1 MNIHYSLFTILF
13 LSLHSLEAIK
23 EGHIF
28 HASADGLNFSHQKL
42 SSLRVTILDTTTNTP
57 VPAVLLSL
65 SSNAF
70 NSNQA
75 SRSDGTYVF
84 GQLFPGEYFLQAQL
98 KEYKFAQPT
107 QTLTIAEGTA
117 VEVTLQCT
125 RVAFSAFGRVTTIT
139 GQPQPKVRVVATAE
153 KHKEVAFT
161 DAQGQFRIRGLR
173 PQGEYVITVMGVE
186 HLLPVERVVKMEEA
200 DQMNVDFVVL
210 NVPVTAVCN
219 QYQHEHEHEHEHEH
233 CYEKMMMMMMIL

>member
-1 MNIHYSLFTILF
+1 M
-13 LSLHSLEAIK
+13 
-23 EGHIF
+23 
-28 HASADGLNFSHQKL
+28 
-42 SSLRVTILDTTTNTP
+42 TILDTTTNTP

-75 SRSDGTYVF
+75 SRADGTYVF

-98 KEYKFAQPT
+98 KEYKFAQAT
-107 QTLTIAEGTA
+107 QTLTIEEGTA

-125 RVAFSAFGRVTTIT
+125 RIAFSAFGRVTTIT

-161 DAQGQFRIRGLR
+161 DAQGQFRVRGLH
-173 PQGEYVITVMGVE
+173 PQEEYVITVMGVE
-186 HLLPVERVVKMEEA
+186 HLLPVERVLKMKET

-210 NVPVTAVCN
+210 NVPVTAVGN
-219 QYQHEHEHEHEHEH
+219 SENEHEHEHEHENGSSNKKRVH
-233 CYEKMMMMMMIL
+233 I